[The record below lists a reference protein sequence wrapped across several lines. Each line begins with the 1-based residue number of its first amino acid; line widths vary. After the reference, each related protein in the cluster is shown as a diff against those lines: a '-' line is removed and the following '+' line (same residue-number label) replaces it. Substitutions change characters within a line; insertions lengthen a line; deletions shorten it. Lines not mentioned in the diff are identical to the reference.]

1 MFEDVEGDNPTQK
14 YDHQMKKG
22 RPAPSR
28 STLTYFGLG
37 ICNVFLEVQSCLVE
51 FKVLVVAVW
60 RGESITHA
68 EV

>member
-28 STLTYFGLG
+28 SKDFIPDCSREENLK
-37 ICNVFLEVQSCLVE
+37 I
-51 FKVLVVAVW
+51 
-60 RGESITHA
+60 SIQLAFFTF
-68 EV
+68 